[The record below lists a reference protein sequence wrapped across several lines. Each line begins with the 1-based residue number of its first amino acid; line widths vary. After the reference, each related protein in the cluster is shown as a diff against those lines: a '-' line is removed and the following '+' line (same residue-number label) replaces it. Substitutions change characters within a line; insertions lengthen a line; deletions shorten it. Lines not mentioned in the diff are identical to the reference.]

1 MRFHIQYRKTVLA
14 AALGCCAAA
23 AWAQPSAFA
32 PEKPAAPAAAPAVP
46 AVPETAPAAPAPEVD
61 PIEAWMAKASLPDRV
76 AQLMLVTIEGGVRPT
91 GDDTGIFKSTT
102 PGGVLVRRSSKPA
115 FAAACVAELR
125 ALEHA
130 SGVPMLIGADLY
142 ELASPGPGL
151 ASGFAEMPSLLAV
164 AAAND
169 PETTQHMGQLLGS
182 LMAAMGFNLYLGP
195 SLALAPS
202 IQNSRNSVN
211 CLGGSPAF
219 VAEAGSTI
227 CQELQKH
234 GVTPMPMGFP
244 GGGMNRSE
252 RGAAVLTTPREAL
265 KNSDLRPFAAAIKGG
280 ARIVQVG
287 NTLVPTLEPGGPP
300 ASLSDVVMRD
310 LLRKELG
317 FDGIIVSGPMDSE
330 DVTGIMDS
338 ATAAAAALERGAD
351 MILWRSAASQP
362 IRAIEFICKAVT
374 KGDLSEEAINTSAR
388 HVLNVKAELA
398 KLAAASA
405 KERDPHAIDKL
416 DDLLKM
422 VQSVNRRSI
431 TLAHCRT
438 GVLPLIKKVSTP
450 VGITGTVGVDEL
462 KAALEKP
469 LKQVVEQP
477 IMTAHHIGDIQR
489 FEIQRLTNNLKGINT
504 VVCVLT
510 DQEKIEGQVELVR
523 ELKKKAGH
531 VVVIYLGYPAHAAF
545 LGDADA
551 ILLGYSSTPTK
562 VAETMAVMAEA
573 LTGTGAVGF
582 VDLPETLNLKVH
594 ETRTFGIADTVQTP
608 PGRLPLELNE
618 QSKAG
623 TAGRYDP
630 ETAVKKAEW
639 DFAGK
644 RVGKL
649 SVPWTFDAPGEY
661 PVTLTVTDTRGESR
675 THSFK
680 VVVSP

>member
-1 MRFHIQYRKTVLA
+1 MRFPIRYHQ
-14 AALGCCAAA
+14 AALAGAVTCCAAL

-32 PEKPAAPAAAPAVP
+32 PEKSAAPEAAPAVP
-46 AVPETAPAAPAPEVD
+46 AAPENAPAAPAPDVD

-76 AQLMLVTIEGGVRPT
+76 AQLMLVTVEGGVRLA
-91 GDDTGIFKSTT
+91 GDDTGIFKSAI
-102 PGGVLVRRSSKPA
+102 PGGVLVRRSTKPA
-115 FAAACVAELR
+115 FAAGCVAELR
-125 ALEHA
+125 ALERK

-142 ELASPGPGL
+142 ELASPGPGIL
-151 ASGFAEMPSLLAV
+151 SGFAELPSLLAV

-182 LMAAMGFNLYLGP
+182 LMGAMGFNLYLGP

-211 CLGGSPAF
+211 CLGGNSSF
-219 VAEAGSTI
+219 VAEAGATI

-234 GVTPMPMGFP
+234 GVAPMPMGFP

-265 KNSDLRPFAAAIKGG
+265 KSGDLLPFAAAIKGG

-287 NTLVPTLEPGGPP
+287 NTLVPTLEPGSPP
-300 ASLSDVVMRD
+300 ASLSDVVMRQ

-338 ATAAAAALERGAD
+338 AMAAAAALERGAD

-362 IRAIEFICKAVT
+362 IRAIELICEAVT
-374 KGDLSEEAINTSAR
+374 KGDLSEEAINTSVR
-388 HVLNVKAELA
+388 HVLNIKAELA
-398 KLAAASA
+398 KLAATAA
-405 KERDPHAIDKL
+405 KDRDPHAIDKL
-416 DDLLKM
+416 DGLLKM

-431 TLAHCRT
+431 TLAQCRP
-438 GVLPLIKKVSTP
+438 GALPLIKKVSTP

-477 IMTAHHIGDIQR
+477 IMTAKHIGDIQR
-489 FEIQRLTNNLKGINT
+489 FEIQRLTGNLKGINT

-523 ELKKKAGH
+523 ELKKKATH
-531 VVVIYLGYPAHAAF
+531 VIVVYMGYPGHAAF

-551 ILLGYSSTPTK
+551 ILLGYSTSSK
-562 VAETMAVMAEA
+562 VAETMTVMAEA

-582 VDLPETLNLKVH
+582 VDLPETLNLKVN
-594 ETRTFGIADTVQTP
+594 ETRTFGIEDTVQTP
-608 PGRLPLELNE
+608 PGRLPLDLSEH
-618 QSKAG
+618 SKAG

-630 ETAVKKAEW
+630 STAVKKAEW

-644 RVGKL
+644 RIGKL
-649 SVPWTFDAPGEY
+649 SVPWTFNAPGEY
-661 PVTLTVTDTRGESR
+661 PVTLTATDTRGETRSK
-675 THSFK
+675 SFTVK
-680 VVVSP
+680 VQ